1 MKKASMYLAACMT
14 IFFLAG
20 CMNNNNDETADQA
33 DNNATEHETH
43 NEQTTNDEGNNEAR
57 LSVLDKAEGS
67 LEDIDKVEDATVL
80 AAGERA
86 YAAVQLENGTQVT
99 DELKKDMED
108 KVKKS
113 DTTLEEVY
121 ISEDPDFTT
130 QMKDYAERIEAGEP
144 VEGLVDE
151 FSDTVRRVFP
161 SE

>member
-20 CMNNNNDETADQA
+20 CMNNNDEKADKA
-33 DNNATEHETH
+33 DNNAAEQDSQ

-67 LEDIDKVEDATVL
+67 LEDMDKVEDATVL
-80 AAGERA
+80 ATGERA
-86 YAAVQLENGTQVT
+86 YAAVQLENDTQVT

-108 KVKKS
+108 KVKES